1 MSKFQVAVAAVG
13 ALLVLGYLT
22 VTVGSGV
29 VVTETRPIEDVNNVR
44 LKGQGQLILTQGNQ
58 VDQRSLTI
66 EAEDNIINR
75 IDTRILGNTLV
86 LDFEKGLF
94 NTVIPRK
101 GIKYYLTVSNPREV
115 TISGSGSIDATN
127 LTVKSFR
134 VQINGSGDGYINNL
148 VADELVADVNGSGK
162 FFFSGDVRRQRIE
175 ISGSAD
181 YGAIDL
187 VSDIAEVKISGSG
200 KTKLN
205 VRSELD
211 VRISGSGTVRYKGN
225 PRITQ
230 RISGSG
236 KIRNI
241 A

>member
-1 MSKFQVAVAAVG
+1 MNKFQIAVVAVG

-29 VVTETRPIEDVNNVR
+29 VVTETRPVEDVSNVSLR
-44 LKGQGQLILTQGNQ
+44 GQGQLILTQG
-58 VDQRSLTI
+58 DQKSLRI

-75 IDTRILGNTLV
+75 IDTRISGNTLV

-101 GIKYYLTVSNPREV
+101 GIKYYLTLSNPREV
-115 TISGSGSIDATN
+115 TISGSGSIDAAN
-127 LTVKSFR
+127 LTVERFR

-148 VADELVADVNGSGK
+148 VADELVTDVNGSGK
-162 FFFSGDVRRQRIE
+162 FVVSGDVRKQRIE
-175 ISGSAD
+175 VSGSAN
-181 YGAIDL
+181 YRAIDL
-187 VSDIAEVKISGSG
+187 VSDIAEVRISGSG
-200 KTKLN
+200 KTELN

-211 VRISGSGTVRYKGN
+211 VRISGSGNVRYKGN

-241 A
+241 D

>member
-1 MSKFQVAVAAVG
+1 MNKFQIAVAAVG

-29 VVTETRPIEDVNNVR
+29 VVTETRPIEDVTNVR
-44 LKGQGQLILTQGNQ
+44 LKGQGQLILSQG
-58 VDQRSLTI
+58 DQKPLTI
-66 EAEDNIINR
+66 EAEDNIIGR
-75 IDTRILGNTLV
+75 IDTRISGNTLI
-86 LDFEKGLF
+86 LEFEKGLF

-101 GIKYYLTVSNPREV
+101 GIKYYLTVSDPREV
-115 TISGSGSIDATN
+115 TISGSGSIDATD
-127 LTVKSFR
+127 LTVESFR

-148 VADELVADVNGSGK
+148 VADELVTDVNGSGK
-162 FFFSGDVRRQRIE
+162 FVVSGDVNRQRIE

-181 YGAIDL
+181 YRAVDL

-200 KTKLN
+200 KTELN
-205 VRSELD
+205 VRSELN
-211 VRISGSGTVRYKGN
+211 VRISGSGTVRYRGN

-241 A
+241 D